1 MRMPTRI
8 VIALGLGGLVL
19 AGCGGGA
26 STPTLPARLTEGQL
40 IERATPGVLAVRAR
54 GPAGLTTGTAFVVDA
69 SQGLLVTAAHVTQ
82 GAANIKVRL
91 PDRSVR
97 PARRVGEQV
106 CGDVALL
113 QIVGDIPKLTTLP
126 LSEGGRLSPN
136 SHTILLHYG
145 RNIQRFGMQGLST
158 SPLTIAIPIVDH
170 PDLGSDMAPL
180 DDLIQLQGV
189 VRPSASG
196 APVLDRDGRV
206 VGMVVLGETDASQA
220 YAMRVEDIRGALPS
234 LRSHT
239 HQDLMGLAGASVRD
253 VDFRLIMGRSF
264 GAVVNSYL
272 RYSHTSGFYATDV
285 GGDAKRAGLDSGVLI
300 QKLNGTSVRSMRG
313 VCGVLDSTSP
323 GDRVTVEGMRFL
335 GAAGDPLRRF
345 AVTIRLPR

>member
-1 MRMPTRI
+1 
-8 VIALGLGGLVL
+8 
-19 AGCGGGA
+19 
-26 STPTLPARLTEGQL
+26 
-40 IERATPGVLAVRAR
+40 
-54 GPAGLTTGTAFVVDA
+54 
-69 SQGLLVTAAHVTQ
+69 
-82 GAANIKVRL
+82 
-91 PDRSVR
+91 
-97 PARRVGEQV
+97 
-106 CGDVALL
+106 
-113 QIVGDIPKLTTLP
+113 
-126 LSEGGRLSPN
+126 
-136 SHTILLHYG
+136 
-145 RNIQRFGMQGLST
+145 
-158 SPLTIAIPIVDH
+158 
-170 PDLGSDMAPL
+170 
-180 DDLIQLQGV
+180 
-189 VRPSASG
+189 
-196 APVLDRDGRV
+196 
-206 VGMVVLGETDASQA
+206 
-220 YAMRVEDIRGALPS
+220 MRVEDIRGALPS